1 MRIFHWWKKKE
12 WLMRFLNPLLL
23 CLRFWGA
30 LSLIHYQLQENDSPH
45 ISLQSC
51 RWKLSQIQ
59 SKSAL
64 AICVVKGYQSHR
76 GDGERSRLLLLFPL
90 LGNTCF
96 SCSDGRFPHSEQKPW
111 LPAIWVSKF
120 YCFCWKTSALIIAA
134 SQLCSTLQIILSFL
148 SQVFWESETV
158 D

>member
-1 MRIFHWWKKKE
+1 MRIFDCWGGKE
-12 WLMRFLNPLLL
+12 RKMRFVNPLSL
-23 CLRFWGA
+23 WGD
-30 LSLIHYQLQENDSPH
+30 LTLIHYQLQENDSPH

-51 RWKLSQIQ
+51 RWKLSQIL

-64 AICVVKGYQSHR
+64 AICLVKGYQSHR

-96 SCSDGRFPHSEQKPW
+96 SCSDDRFPHSEQKPW

-120 YCFCWKTSALIIAA
+120 YCFCWKTCTLILAVG
-134 SQLCSTLQIILSFL
+134 LCCNFEVNSDLHYK
-148 SQVFWESETV
+148 
-158 D
+158 